1 MLTWKE
7 KVGTITGRIIA
18 TFLAT
23 GLSVVAAGTF
33 AGVELWQS
41 FVMAGVGGVATVV
54 EGLARAYLRDGKL
67 TIDEIDEIFG
77 GAEGR
82 LSKQK
87 ELEYPEDLTFE
98 GENFGKENQF

>member
-1 MLTWKE
+1 MLTLKE
-7 KVGTITGRIIA
+7 KVGTIAGRIVA

-23 GLSVVAAGTF
+23 GLSVIAAGTF

-67 TIDEIDEIFG
+67 TVEEIDEVFG

-82 LSKQK
+82 LPQQK
-87 ELEYPEDLTFE
+87 TLEIPEDMPFDADD
-98 GENFGKENQF
+98 FGGNQKF